1 MKSEKPLDR
10 LEGRNGLIWAAH
22 VRGATQ
28 EAIAQEHGLS
38 QARVSQIITQVR
50 DSVPPAE
57 RAAVVLRELDFVDQ
71 MRRAAL
77 DVFDL
82 PPKPAYSNGRMMVDE
97 NGLPIP
103 DHSARLAAFDRAMKA
118 HERLSKLLGLDAAAK
133 SEVSVTVDP
142 DDIEVVRRIKAWKAA
157 QATSDDSDGVGA

>member
-1 MKSEKPLDR
+1 MKREQPQNR
-10 LEGRNGLIWAAH
+10 FEGRNGLIWAAH

-28 EAIAQEHGLS
+28 EAIAQEHGIS

-50 DSVPPAE
+50 DSIPTTE
-57 RAAVVLRELDFVDQ
+57 RAAAIVRELDFVDQ

-118 HERLSKLLGLDAAAK
+118 HERLSKLLGLDAATK
-133 SEVSVTVDP
+133 TDVTVTTSPEDL
-142 DDIEVVRRIKAWKAA
+142 EVVQRIRAWKAA
-157 QATSDDSDGVGA
+157 QEDAAPSPDGE

>member
-1 MKSEKPLDR
+1 MKPANSQDR
-10 LEGRNGLIWAAH
+10 LEGRNGAIWKAY
-22 VRGATQ
+22 VSGATQ
-28 EAIAQEHGLS
+28 EAIAAEHGIS
-38 QARVSQIITQVR
+38 QAQVSRVLSEVR
-50 DSVPPAE
+50 ESIPPTE
-57 RAAVVLRELDFVDQ
+57 RATAVLRELDFVDQ

-142 DDIEVVRRIKAWKAA
+142 DDIEVVQRIKAWKAA
-157 QATSDDSDGVGA
+157 QETPDDADGVAT